1 MNWGKRSDSNLR
13 IQFLILFR
21 DRLSSEN
28 RTDLLRRYIPQNP
41 SIMLLAFVIAIMI
54 TLSSKKAELHNKL

>member
-1 MNWGKRSDSNLR
+1 M
-13 IQFLILFR
+13 IQYLILLR
-21 DRLSSEN
+21 DRLISEN

-41 SIMLLAFVIAIMI
+41 RIMLLALVIAIMT

>member
-1 MNWGKRSDSNLR
+1 M

-21 DRLSSEN
+21 DRLISEN